1 LKKESVQRR
10 QPPKSA
16 QASFAGVIAAGALL
30 AAIAPFAQAPLNA
43 RAYPITPVRHTATPS
58 GSPSPSPS
66 APANVLPLGSLVPFI
81 LDGTI
86 SSSSSKAGDIVAA
99 HLDKPLVVGG
109 VTLAPSGTSVQI
121 KIVDASPASNPDVYG
136 YVDIFAR
143 PMQLPDGR
151 IVPLRAPA
159 SHLNVNVSAG
169 HESTTDVEDTV
180 GDIFAPTLLLHI
192 FRKGRNFVLA
202 PGAKINLRTQATLV
216 ALANG
221 TVAIETPPPLL
232 NNQETP
238 ISSFRAVPMVT
249 VNPSYR
255 PPMPTPDSRITPGPD
270 PTF

>member
-1 LKKESVQRR
+1 M
-10 QPPKSA
+10 
-16 QASFAGVIAAGALL
+16 
-30 AAIAPFAQAPLNA
+30 PLNA
-43 RAYPITPVRHTATPS
+43 RAYPIQPVRHTATPS
-58 GSPSPSPS
+58 GSPSPTPS
-66 APANVLPLGSLVPFI
+66 NPPNILPFGSMLAFQ

-86 SSSSSKAGDIVAA
+86 SSSTSKAGEIVEA
-99 HLDKPLVVGG
+99 HLLEALEVGG
-109 VTLAPSGTSVQI
+109 VTVAPAGTQVQI

-143 PMQLPDGR
+143 PMQLPSGQ

-159 SHLNVNVSAG
+159 SHLNVNVTAG

-180 GDIFAPTLLLHI
+180 GDIFGPTLLLHI

-221 TVAIETPPPLL
+221 TVAVETPSPLV
-232 NNQETP
+232 NTNEEAP

-255 PPMPTPDSRITPGPD
+255 PPMPTPDTQITPGPQ